1 MVMLLEHAVRRST
14 LQNLHIVVASYPK
27 MSRTTDCN
35 IFDIPVVCYN
45 IAVCTTH

>member
-14 LQNLHIVVASYPK
+14 LQNLYNIVVASYPK

-35 IFDIPVVCYN
+35 IFDIPVVCY